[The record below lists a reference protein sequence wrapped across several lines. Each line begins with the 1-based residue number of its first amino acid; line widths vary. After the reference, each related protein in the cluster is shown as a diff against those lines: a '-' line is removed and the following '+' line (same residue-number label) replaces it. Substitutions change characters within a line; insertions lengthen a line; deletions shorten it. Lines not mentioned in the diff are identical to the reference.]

1 MKSKGIM
8 FVVCSAALGL
18 LLNVSYYRELNAAEY
33 NFKAG
38 HTYDANHPT
47 GKSLV
52 HFADEVA
59 KESKGRIKIDV
70 YSSGA
75 IGSMAE
81 MYDQQKL
88 GALEMSAM
96 YFVTAGRDQQKL
108 LFDDLAYLWPS
119 LDTAMTAYKGD
130 LGKICNTLFY
140 EQGIKMLNYSLPLG
154 FRNMTNNVRP
164 INRPE
169 DGKGLKIRIFESK
182 IRLDAFKA
190 MGMNPTPMPFGELYT
205 AMQLKTVDG
214 QENPLSMIYVQRF
227 YEVQKYLSLT
237 RHLFTNGGIGF
248 SRPIWEKL
256 PKDIQD
262 ILQKCATEAEKYD
275 LAVLNEQESQALG
288 QLKSKGMVVNE
299 VKDIEPFRTA
309 VKPVY
314 KKWGPTFGP
323 EIIAALKKYTGAEF

>member
-1 MKSKGIM
+1 MKRNRSNFVGVLGIM
-8 FVVCSAALGL
+8 SIFLMLFHYG
-18 LLNVSYYRELNAAEY
+18 ELTAAEY

-38 HTYDANHPT
+38 HTYDPNHPT

-59 KESKGRIKIDV
+59 KESKGRIKITV
-70 YSSGA
+70 FPSGG
-75 IGSMAE
+75 IGSMNE
-81 MYDQQKL
+81 MYDQQKI

-96 YFVTAGRDQQKL
+96 YFVTVGRNEPKL

-119 LDTAMTAYKGD
+119 LDVAMKAYKGD
-130 LGKICNTLFY
+130 LGKICDNLFY
-140 EQGIKMLNYSLPLG
+140 QQGIKMLNYTLPLG
-154 FRNMTNNVRP
+154 FRNITNNVRP

-182 IRLDAFKA
+182 IRLDAFQA
-190 MGMNPTPMPFGELYT
+190 MGMSPTPMPFGELYT
-205 AMQLKTVDG
+205 AMQMKTVDG

-256 PKDIQD
+256 PKDIQG
-262 ILQKCATEAEKYD
+262 ILQKCATDAEKYD
-275 LAVLNEQESQALG
+275 LAVLNEQESTALD
-288 QLKSKGMVVNE
+288 QLKAKGMIVNE

-309 VKPVY
+309 IKPVY

-323 EIIAALKKYTGAEF
+323 EIITALKKYTGAEF